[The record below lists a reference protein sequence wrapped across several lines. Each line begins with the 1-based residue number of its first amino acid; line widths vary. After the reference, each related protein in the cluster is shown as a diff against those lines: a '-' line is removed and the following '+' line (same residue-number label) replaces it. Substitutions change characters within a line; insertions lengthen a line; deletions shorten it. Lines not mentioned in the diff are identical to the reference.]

1 MEASRKWLA
10 VPVVALVVSFGSV
23 GLEAATLITMEFV
36 LGELTGALDG
46 LVGELL

>member
-1 MEASRKWLA
+1 VEASRKWLA
-10 VPVVALVVSFGSV
+10 APVVALVVSFGSV
-23 GLEAATLITMEFV
+23 GLVAATLTKEFV